1 MSKPDPRIVTY
12 CSDNADP
19 QKRWLAFIVEPNADN
34 QPVRFQSATEEQA
47 TALAQAEW
55 DKHKAERDANI
66 AAREEGRRKAAETRA
81 RKMVEA

>member
-19 QKRWLAFIVEPNADN
+19 QKRWLAFIVASNGDYL
-34 QPVRFQSATEEQA
+34 PVRFQSSTVEQA
-47 TALAQAEW
+47 RALAQAEW

-66 AAREEGRRKAAETRA
+66 AARNEGRRKAAETRA